1 MNNNWKE
8 HKDGWHKQKNSETR
22 GNASYFRQTPPPMR
36 DSLGRPMRNADE
48 IDTAKWIEEVNNGE
62 WKPKN

>member
-1 MNNNWKE
+1 
-8 HKDGWHKQKNSETR
+8 
-22 GNASYFRQTPPPMR
+22 
-36 DSLGRPMRNADE
+36 MRNADE